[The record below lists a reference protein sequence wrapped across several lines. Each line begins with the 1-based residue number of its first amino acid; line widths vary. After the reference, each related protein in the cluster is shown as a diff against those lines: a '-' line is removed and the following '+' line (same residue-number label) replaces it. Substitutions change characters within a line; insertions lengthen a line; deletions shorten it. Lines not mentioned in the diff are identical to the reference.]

1 MTVAQAILTATV
13 ETYEREQGRLH
24 RWLYLPYS
32 SAWSELDEEEKRI
45 AKTDEI
51 IPFGKLLLPSLR
63 GVRAAQARLDREV
76 AAMRVLEGLRLYAAD
91 HHGQLPQR
99 LAEVNDVELP
109 NNPITGKPFDY
120 ELRNG
125 RGMLSSPAP
134 PRGPV
139 ENELHWEIEM
149 SDAKK

>member
-1 MTVAQAILTATV
+1 MPVAQAILTATV
-13 ETYEREQGRLH
+13 ETYERELGRMH
-24 RWLYLPYS
+24 RWFYVPYS
-32 SAWSELDEEEKRI
+32 SAWSELDEEEKRL
-45 AKTDEI
+45 ATTDEI

-63 GVRAAQARLDREV
+63 SVRAAQARLDREV

-99 LAEVNDVELP
+99 LTEVNDVELP

-125 RGMLSSPAP
+125 RGVLSSPAP

-139 ENELHWEIEM
+139 ETELHWEIEM
-149 SDAKK
+149 ADLK

>member
-1 MTVAQAILTATV
+1 M
-13 ETYEREQGRLH
+13 
-24 RWLYLPYS
+24 
-32 SAWSELDEEEKRI
+32 DEEEKRI
-45 AKTDEI
+45 ARLDKI
-51 IPFGKLLLPSLR
+51 IPFGKLLLLPCEAS
-63 GVRAAQARLDREV
+63 AAQARLDREV

-125 RGMLSSPAP
+125 RGVLSSPAP

-139 ENELHWEIEM
+139 ETELHWEIEM
-149 SDAKK
+149 AAEMSRRRFE